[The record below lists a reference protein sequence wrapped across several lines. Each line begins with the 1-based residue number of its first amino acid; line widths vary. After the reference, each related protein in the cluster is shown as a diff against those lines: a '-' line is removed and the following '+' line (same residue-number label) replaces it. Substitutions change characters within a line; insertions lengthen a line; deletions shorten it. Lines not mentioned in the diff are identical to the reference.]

1 MKLLL
6 TGAAGWVG
14 SHAVRAAVA
23 RGWDVHALVRPTSDL
38 TRLASVRDRIHLA
51 TADLDDWPAVT
62 AALAAIRPEACLHAA
77 WFAEPGK
84 YLASPRNLES
94 VMNTLALVRACA
106 ANGCARFVG
115 VGSCFEYSQRFG
127 YQSEDTPLETSSLY
141 SAAKSSAATI
151 LEPIG
156 AALGMKTTWARLFLQ
171 YGPEEDPR
179 RLVPDVI
186 RALLAGKPVKTTPG
200 EQVRDFLH
208 IRDVADALVAIVAAE
223 TSPVVNIG
231 SGVPV
236 RVRDVVTTI
245 ARLIGRP
252 ELVELGALPY
262 RPGDAMFL
270 CANTAR
276 IKSETPWRPQFD
288 LESGLADTIDW
299 WRRSTS

>member
-1 MKLLL
+1 MKLLV

-14 SHAVRAAVA
+14 SHAVRAALA
-23 RGWDVHALVRPTSDL
+23 RGWDVHAVVRPTSDL
-38 TRLASVRDRIHLA
+38 ARLESVRPRIHLV
-51 TADLDDWPAVT
+51 TADLDDWPAVG
-62 AALAAIRPEACLHAA
+62 AALADVRPDACLHAA

-94 VMNTLALVRACA
+94 VMNTLALVKTCA
-106 ANGCARFVG
+106 ANGCTRFVG

-151 LEPIG
+151 LGPIG

-186 RALLAGKPVKTTPG
+186 RSLLAGKPVKTTLG

-208 IRDVADALVAIVAAE
+208 IDDVAEALVAIVAAD
-223 TSPVVNIG
+223 TSEVVNIG

-245 ARLIGRP
+245 ARQIGRP

-270 CANTAR
+270 CANTTR
-276 IKSETPWRPQFD
+276 IKSETPWRPRFD
-288 LESGLADTIDW
+288 LESGLADTIAW
-299 WRRSTS
+299 WRR